1 MDRLTASLSFGIPR
15 DTRDSD
21 PIGGKGVTSAATA
34 PKSSTRPDQLTMRL
48 FAPGMSVLHRAGL
61 GGLACTLKAMERQ
74 YRSRILRSEL
84 LPGPYQGDRPPWSID
99 AQTVTLRF
107 GKPENAGG
115 YLRKLFAFAFRVRKD
130 GLISL
135 PGQYKNELSAA
146 VLADLQA
153 GLTLTFLQH
162 GRVRALAKEVTT
174 VSYDPENE
182 GVPGVVVEYK
192 KCSGFKHQKGWE
204 TLVDKS
210 GALVT
215 TPIKVDGP
223 ISPGSVVRHV
233 AFTGDTGIE
242 DPPERIL
249 PLYFALV
256 GCLALPVNRGVAA
269 LLVPDVTDLTEF
281 VDDRPA
287 MTPTTATE
295 CQIAGAADAGFR
307 AQVRIRRSPRRSAE
321 VESRARQ
328 ALAGSEIPACY
339 AMTFTPTPWA
349 SQQKSR
355 VATIIVPPG
364 ERRTL
369 DLYERAAAHL
379 PARIVTRTVRESTGR
394 GRRRAVLER
403 QESFRA
409 DSIVR
414 PLVAENLALGRRWYA
429 GFAKL
434 MTKINPATGSPYRN
448 QVPFER
454 GGLNAML
461 SDPHMWDDEGE
472 SLVVKAVH
480 EAIRQTL
487 GRIKQETDGSGN
499 KPPSQ
504 ATKNRWTKFQE
515 GLRLSLAGAKTAN
528 DARHAL
534 CDLFSRAGHV
544 PALMGGW
551 QLVLPKLADRRWQ
564 LTRDLAL
571 LALASY
577 SGKGADVDDQQP
589 EQ

>member
-1 MDRLTASLSFGIPR
+1 LP
-15 DTRDSD
+15 
-21 PIGGKGVTSAATA
+21 A
-34 PKSSTRPDQLTMRL
+34 PFEGNK
-48 FAPGMSVLHRAGL
+48 APWDLD
-61 GGLACTLKAMERQ
+61 E
-74 YRSRILRSEL
+74 
-84 LPGPYQGDRPPWSID
+84 
-99 AQTVTLRF
+99 QTVRLRF

-115 YLRKLFAFAFRVRKD
+115 YLRKLFEFAFQIRND
-130 GLISL
+130 GLIWL
-135 PGQYKNELSAA
+135 PGQYNKAEPSAA

-162 GRVRALAKEVTT
+162 GRVRALAKEATT
-174 VSYDPENE
+174 ASYDVEGD
-182 GVPGVVVEYK
+182 GVPGVMVEYK

-204 TLVDKS
+204 TLVDKRGVIVS
-210 GALVT
+210 S
-215 TPIKVDGP
+215 PISVDGP

-233 AFTGDTGIE
+233 AFTSDTGIE
-242 DPPERIL
+242 DPPERML

-281 VDDRPA
+281 VYDRPA

-295 CQIAGAADAGFR
+295 CQIANAADAAFS
-307 AQVRIRRSPRRSAE
+307 AQTRIRRSPRRSAE

-328 ALAGSEIPACY
+328 TLAGTAIPACY

-355 VATIIVPPG
+355 VATIHVPPG
-364 ERRTL
+364 EKRTL
-369 DLYERAAAHL
+369 DLYERAASHL
-379 PARIVTRTVRESTGR
+379 PNRIVTRTVQANTGR
-394 GRRRAVLER
+394 GRQRVVVER

-409 DSIVR
+409 ESLVR
-414 PLVAENLALGRRWYA
+414 PLVAENLALGRQWYA
-429 GFAKL
+429 GFVRLMIKL
-434 MTKINPATGSPYRN
+434 NPATGNPYRN
-448 QVPFER
+448 QLPFER
-454 GGLNAML
+454 GGLNAMIA
-461 SDPHMWDDEGE
+461 DPQMWDDEGE

-480 EAIRQTL
+480 EAIRNSL
-487 GRIKQETDGSGN
+487 GRIKEETDGPGD

-515 GLRLSLAGAKTAN
+515 TLRLALAGAKTAN

-534 CDLFSRAGHV
+534 CDLFSRAGRV
-544 PALMGGW
+544 PALIDGW
-551 QLVLPKLADRRWQ
+551 QLVLPKLADHRWQ

-577 SGKGADVDDQQP
+577 SGKGANGGDQPPQK
-589 EQ
+589 

>member
-1 MDRLTASLSFGIPR
+1 MST
-15 DTRDSD
+15 
-21 PIGGKGVTSAATA
+21 ATA
-34 PKSSTRPDQLTMRL
+34 PKPSTRPDELTMRL

-61 GGLACTLKAMERQ
+61 GGLACTLKAMEQQ
-74 YRSRILRSEL
+74 YRAKRLRAEH
-84 LPGPYQGDRPPWSID
+84 LPAPFEGDKPPWDID
-99 AQTVTLRF
+99 EQTVTLRF
-107 GKPENAGG
+107 GEPKNAGE
-115 YLRKLFAFAFRVRKD
+115 YLKRLFAFAFHIRKD

-135 PGQYKNELSAA
+135 PGQYQSEPSAA

-174 VSYDPENE
+174 VSYDPEGN
-182 GVPGVVVEYK
+182 GIPGVVVEYK
-192 KCSGFKHQKGWE
+192 QCSGFKHQKGWE

-210 GALVT
+210 GAMVT
-215 TPIKVDGP
+215 TPITVDGP

-242 DPPERIL
+242 DPPERML

-281 VDDRPA
+281 VYDRPA

-295 CQIAGAADAGFR
+295 CQIAGAADAALR
-307 AQVRIRRSPRRSAE
+307 AQVRVRHSPRRSAE
-321 VESRARQ
+321 VRSRARQ
-328 ALAGSEIPACY
+328 ALTGTAIPACY

-355 VATIIVPPG
+355 VSTIDVPSG
-364 ERRTL
+364 DDRAL
-369 DLYERAAAHL
+369 DIYERAAAHL
-379 PARIVTRTVRESTGR
+379 PARIVTRTVQESTGR
-394 GRRRAVLER
+394 GKKRIVLER
-403 QESFRA
+403 RESFRA

-414 PLVAENLALGRRWYA
+414 PLVAENLALGRPWYA
-429 GFAKL
+429 GFVKL
-434 MTKINPATGSPYRN
+434 MIKLNPATGNPYRN
-448 QVPFER
+448 QLPFER
-454 GGLNAML
+454 GGLNAMI
-461 SDPHMWDDEGE
+461 SDPQMWDDEGE
-472 SLVVKAVH
+472 ALIVKAVH
-480 EAIRQTL
+480 EAIRNSL
-487 GRIKQETDGSGN
+487 GRIKEETDGPGD

-504 ATKNRWTKFQE
+504 ATRNRWTKFQE
-515 GLRLSLAGAKTAN
+515 TLRIALAGAKTAN

-534 CDLFSRAGHV
+534 CDLFSRAGRV
-544 PALMGGW
+544 PALMDGW
-551 QLVLPKLADRRWQ
+551 QFVLPKLADRRWQ

-577 SGKGADVDDQQP
+577 SGKGADVNDQQP
-589 EQ
+589 KQ

>member
-1 MDRLTASLSFGIPR
+1 MGRVKPKAKGQLAS
-15 DTRDSD
+15 
-21 PIGGKGVTSAATA
+21 SA
-34 PKSSTRPDQLTMRL
+34 PDHLTMRL

-61 GGLACTLKAMERQ
+61 GGLACTLKTMERQ
-74 YRSRILRSEL
+74 YRSGVLRADR
-84 LPGPYQGDRPPWSID
+84 LPVPFEGDRPPWEID

-107 GKPENAGG
+107 GKPEDAGK
-115 YLRKLFAFAFRVRKD
+115 YLKKLFAFAFQIRKD

-135 PGQYKNELSAA
+135 PGQYQTEPSAA
-146 VLADLQA
+146 VLADLQT

-162 GRVRALAKEVTT
+162 GRVRALAKDITT
-174 VSYDPENE
+174 VSYDPQDD
-182 GVPGVVVEYK
+182 GVPGVLVEFK

-215 TPIKVDGP
+215 SLITVDGP

-242 DPPERIL
+242 DPPERML

-269 LLVPDVTDLTEF
+269 LLVPDVADLTEF
-281 VDDRPA
+281 VYDRPA

-295 CQIAGAADAGFR
+295 CQISGAADAALS
-307 AQVRIRRSPRRSAE
+307 AQVRIRRSPRRSAA

-328 ALAGSEIPACY
+328 VLVGSAIPACY

-355 VATIIVPPG
+355 VATIVVPPG
-364 ERRTL
+364 EKRTL
-369 DLYERAAAHL
+369 DLYERAATHL
-379 PARIVTRTVRESTGR
+379 SARIATRTVRESTGR
-394 GRRRAVLER
+394 GRQKAVVER

-414 PLVAENLALGRRWYA
+414 PLVAENLALGRPWYA
-429 GFAKL
+429 RFVNL
-434 MTKINPATGSPYRN
+434 MTKINPAAGKPYRN
-448 QVPFER
+448 QLPFER
-454 GGLNAML
+454 GGLNAMI
-461 SDPHMWDDEGE
+461 SDREMWDDKGE
-472 SLVVKAVH
+472 ALVVRAVH

-487 GRIKQETDGSGN
+487 GRIKQETDGPGN
-499 KPPSQ
+499 KQPSQ

-515 GLRLSLAGAKTAN
+515 TLRLALAGAKTSN

-534 CDLFSRAGHV
+534 CDLFSRAGRV
-544 PALMGGW
+544 PALIEGW

-577 SGKGADVDDQQP
+577 SGKGTDATDQQP
-589 EQ
+589 QQQSPSED